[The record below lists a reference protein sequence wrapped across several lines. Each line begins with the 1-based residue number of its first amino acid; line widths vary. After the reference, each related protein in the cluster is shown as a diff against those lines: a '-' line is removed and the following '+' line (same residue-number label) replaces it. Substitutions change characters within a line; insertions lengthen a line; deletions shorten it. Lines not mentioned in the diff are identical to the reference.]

1 MSPDCPR
8 CGDEHP
14 ECAPT
19 CHYCSAPAVIESA
32 IGLDGDYSDP
42 NALGQ
47 RSYMAPRPE
56 PRCEECQAGFERI
69 ERKQRRLAAEG
80 WI

>member
-8 CGDEHP
+8 CGSDEHAY
-14 ECAPT
+14 CAPV

-56 PRCEECQAGFERI
+56 PRCEECQAGSARE
-69 ERKQRRLAAEG
+69 KSK
-80 WI
+80 